1 MQEKYL
7 VSVIIPVY
15 NSSLYLQD
23 ILDDVKKQTYKK
35 LEIIV
40 IDDGSK
46 DQTAEILDDYQKRDS
61 RIIVVHKE
69 NGGVSSARN
78 NGLDIA
84 TGDYISFVDGDD
96 LIESNMYEILV
107 KILDNKAISKYAKAL
122 LL

>member
-1 MQEKYL
+1 MGQKIRRQK
-7 VSVIIPVY
+7 S
-15 NSSLYLQD
+15 
-23 ILDDVKKQTYKK
+23 
-35 LEIIV
+35 
-40 IDDGSK
+40 
-46 DQTAEILDDYQKRDS
+46 LDDYQKRDS

-107 KILDNKAISKYAKAL
+107 KNS
-122 LL
+122 